1 MVERETEKSRS
12 LKPSSLNML
21 CFVPHVQPRY
31 EGWKGCN
38 YELEF
43 FQVSPKMSSL
53 ISTFPRRSCS
63 GVHTVKENRVSNP
76 PQGLGGKDESGYR

>member
-21 CFVPHVQPRY
+21 CFVPHVEPRY

-43 FQVSPKMSSL
+43 FQVSQKISSL
-53 ISTFPRRSCS
+53 ISTLPGRSCS
-63 GVHTVKENRVSNP
+63 GVHTVKENRVSWKESGVVM
-76 PQGLGGKDESGYR
+76 GLGD